1 MRKLESCQSSE
12 DRHDG
17 WRYFFEK
24 TNLKPG
30 MDPEKATHLRQAD
43 LETRESKAQQ
53 DVSVPI
59 EGRETLR

>member
-1 MRKLESCQSSE
+1 VRKLENCQSSE

-59 EGRETLR
+59 ERRETLR